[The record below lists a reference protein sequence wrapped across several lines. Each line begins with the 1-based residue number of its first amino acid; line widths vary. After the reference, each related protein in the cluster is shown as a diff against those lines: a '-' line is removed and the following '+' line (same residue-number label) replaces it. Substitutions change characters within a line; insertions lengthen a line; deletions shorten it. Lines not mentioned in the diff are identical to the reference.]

1 MVMYTGSVGRALAD
15 LNLRS
20 SIAYLSKSVKID
32 FLDMG
37 IEATVVEAKF
47 YF

>member
-20 SIAYLSKSVKID
+20 SIAYLSKSVTID
-32 FLDMG
+32 FLDM
-37 IEATVVEAKF
+37 EYSAAECDV
-47 YF
+47 

>member
-1 MVMYTGSVGRALAD
+1 MVMYTGSEGRALAD

-20 SIAYLSKSVKID
+20 SIAYLSKSVTID

-37 IEATVVEAKF
+37 FEATIAVANF
-47 YF
+47 YY